1 MSETFSLNNPIN
13 WTVAKLEDLVIKFV
27 GGGTPSKQNSAY
39 YQGNIPWMSVKDMTT
54 HRPQAV
60 SDHITLEAVANS
72 ATNLIPPDTI
82 IIATRMSL
90 GKVVRVPFEVAINQD
105 LKALIL
111 PKDIEKDFIEYW
123 FLAEASH
130 IQSLGTGTTVKGI
143 RLEVLQ
149 QLEVPLP
156 PLNEQRRIVAKIE
169 ALKARSQRVKEELEA
184 IAPLLDQFRQS
195 VLAAAFRGD
204 LTADWREK
212 NPDVE
217 PASVLLECIR
227 AERRRRWEEA
237 ELEKMKARGKTA
249 KNDDWKA
256 KYKEPKSFEDIPINY
271 PVSWTWARAEEVC
284 DFITKGTTPA
294 PNKMFE
300 QSGDIPFIKVY
311 NLTNRGFLD
320 FSINPTF
327 ISKEV
332 HSGELARSKVFPGD
346 ILMNIVGPPLG
357 KVAIVPDDYKEWNMN
372 QAIAVYRAMP
382 GIENRF
388 LTYCLLSTPI
398 LSTAVHAAKATAGQF
413 NLTLEICRDLPL
425 PIPPTSE
432 QQQIVAM
439 IDRCFAAADLIAEQ
453 LANAASQNDVL
464 NQSILAKAFRGE
476 LVPQDPNDEPA
487 SVLLER
493 IRVERENLDTKKK
506 AKGKTEKK
514 SCKAKPEAAEPKQL
528 SLPGFE

>member
-1 MSETFSLNNPIN
+1 LIKTFSLNLPQN
-13 WTVAKLEDLVIKFV
+13 WIVAKLEDLVIKIV

-54 HRPQAV
+54 RRPQAM

-72 ATNLIPPDTI
+72 ATKLIPPDTI

-105 LKALIL
+105 LKALFL

-156 PLNEQRRIVAKIE
+156 PLNEQRRIVAKID

-184 IAPLLDQFRQS
+184 IPALLDQFRQS
-195 VLAAAFRGD
+195 VLAAAFCGD

-217 PASVLLECIR
+217 PISERVQFIIEENSKKSNREKIR
-227 AERRRRWEEA
+227 AERIQQEEWFFTLKDEIPENWL
-237 ELEKMKARGKTA
+237 ELNFMDVTWLITCGVAKKPNYVERGIPFLSAQNAKPFKANLNDIRYISEEDFKKFTVGGKPE
-249 KNDDWKA
+249 KNDILYSRVGA
-256 KYKEPKSFEDIPINY
+256 KFGEAAKVPFDFDFAIY
-271 PVSWTWARAEEVC
+271 VSLTL
-284 DFITKGTTPA
+284 
-294 PNKMFE
+294 
-300 QSGDIPFIKVY
+300 IK
-311 NLTNRGFLD
+311 
-320 FSINPTF
+320 P
-327 ISKEV
+327 V
-332 HSGELARSKVFPGD
+332 HSLIESDFL
-346 ILMNIVGPPLG
+346 
-357 KVAIVPDDYKEWNMN
+357 VAFLNSVHGLI
-372 QAIAVYRAMP
+372 QAQGGIWGSGIQNLNVENVRRYR
-382 GIENRF
+382 I
-388 LTYCLLSTPI
+388 
-398 LSTAVHAAKATAGQF
+398 
-413 NLTLEICRDLPL
+413 PL
-425 PIPPTSE
+425 PPVSE
-432 QQQIVAM
+432 QQEIISRVDALFK
-439 IDRCFAAADLIAEQ
+439 IADDIEQ
-453 LANAASQNDVL
+453 QYQEAKAYLDQL

-493 IRVERENLDTKKK
+493 IRAEREKLDTKKK
-506 AKGKTEKK
+506 AKGRTEKK
-514 SCKAKPEAAEPKQL
+514 SRKAKPEAAEPEQL